1 MPLGGGVSNSN
12 SPFCFHVFI
21 SDIDK
26 PTADKLLALQTEL
39 DALYPCEI
47 KIHHIDEQIFLK
59 TNTKYYGHE
68 SQKSMAGYYRILVG
82 EILESSID
90 KCLYMDADLLV
101 LSDIRELF
109 AIDFDEPCAA
119 VCDEYVNRKN
129 FIKSKKTSEMFKISA
144 NNYFNA
150 GLMLINLKQWRE
162 QNIQS
167 QTLNILT
174 EYECTQNDQDT
185 MNYVIDEKFYRLP
198 PKWNL
203 QTFLN
208 MHHKQQDRTYLGET
222 TNNLIS
228 WSRQEYE
235 EALQNPK
242 IFHLSAHKPWHS
254 KYKTLGLDY
263 KPYLQEP
270 YRSIWQ
276 DLARATPVFGEE
288 LSEVMEKAKC
298 HEFDDYVEA
307 LSERLLQRDARVERL
322 YSMLRPF
329 KMLKK
334 VLRF

>member
-1 MPLGGGVSNSN
+1 MDNN
-12 SPFCFHVFI
+12 PFCFHI
-21 SDIDK
+21 LTSDRDK
-26 PTADKLLALQTEL
+26 PTTNKLLSLQTEL
-39 DALYPCEI
+39 NALYPCEI
-47 KIHHIDEQIFLK
+47 KIHHINEQILLK
-59 TNTKYYGHE
+59 TNTKYFGAE

-82 EILESSID
+82 DILESTID

-119 VCDEYVNRKN
+119 VCDEYANHKR
-129 FIKSKKTSEMFKISA
+129 FIKSKKTDKRLKISA
-144 NNYFNA
+144 NNYFNS
-150 GLMLINLKQWRE
+150 GLMLINLKQWRK

-167 QTLNILT
+167 QTLDTLT
-174 EYECTQNDQDT
+174 EYECAQNDQDA
-185 MNYVIDEKFYRLP
+185 MNYVINEKFYRLS

-208 MHHKQQDRTYLGET
+208 MHHKQKDRTYLGET
-222 TNNLIS
+222 KNNLIS

-235 EALQNPK
+235 EASQNPK

-270 YRSIWQ
+270 YRNMWQ
-276 DLARATPVFGEE
+276 DLARATPIFGEE
-288 LSEVMEKAKC
+288 LSEVMERAKC
-298 HEFDDYVEA
+298 YEFDDYMEA
-307 LSERLLQRDARVERL
+307 LSKKLLQRDARVERL
-322 YSMLRPF
+322 YSILRPF
-329 KMLKK
+329 KILKK